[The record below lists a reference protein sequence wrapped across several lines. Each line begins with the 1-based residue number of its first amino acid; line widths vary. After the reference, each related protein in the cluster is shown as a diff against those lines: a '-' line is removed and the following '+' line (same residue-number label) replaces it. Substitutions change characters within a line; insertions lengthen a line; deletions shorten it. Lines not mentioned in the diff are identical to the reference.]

1 LFRFRAHAQRK
12 CFVAQAASA
21 DSLRQTQNLVVE
33 LETPIET
40 KMDSIASVDVLPT
53 IRVEHWVDAILEPQ
67 SLTME
72 LSTTH
77 KIENAGVFQ
86 LEFDIPADFELLQ
99 VAGRS
104 GPSLE
109 AASILVVGGFVQTM
123 GAKGIL

>member
-1 LFRFRAHAQRK
+1 
-12 CFVAQAASA
+12 
-21 DSLRQTQNLVVE
+21 
-33 LETPIET
+33 
-40 KMDSIASVDVLPT
+40 MDSIASVDVLPT

-67 SLTME
+67 SLTLE